1 MSFPTTE
8 LSNSSVDDYACA
20 NNVKKISQT
29 EDKNVY
35 TQ

>member
-8 LSNSSVDDYACA
+8 LSKSPVDDCACA
-20 NNVKKISQT
+20 NNVKKISQN